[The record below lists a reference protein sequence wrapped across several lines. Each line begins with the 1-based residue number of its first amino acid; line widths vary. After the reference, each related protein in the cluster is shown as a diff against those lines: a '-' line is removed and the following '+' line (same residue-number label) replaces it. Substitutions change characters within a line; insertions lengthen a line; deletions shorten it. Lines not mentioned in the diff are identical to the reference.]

1 MFARNRFLAGASAVA
16 LAAGTTLAGAGIA
29 SAQDE
34 EESAGSL
41 GSSSINLGEIAGDL
55 ETAAEALNGPITIT
69 PNEEGGPTITYS
81 NETDSDQRCVGFT
94 APYST
99 IVEND
104 LDPNYDPDDLLAA
117 LELIGAIE
125 AGGGVSHL
133 LADAEG
139 DPVAEPDPPAAGTVV
154 GNVLPLVIS
163 GVVDPFLNPTGA
175 WLPGRSIVVDE
186 GADVTWTAPSPTT
199 PALAVVICF
208 PLTNEEGSE
217 WGPMETHFGIDPQV
231 VADQI
236 NGRIPGGSV
245 EPVSAGSISGGSVET
260 GANVLGSLAA
270 ASSEDGEGEGS
281 SFMSSGFSE
290 AGSGGDDT
298 DDLPPLEP
306 AE

>member
-1 MFARNRFLAGASAVA
+1 MFSRNRFLAGASAVA

-34 EESAGSL
+34 EESTGSL

-55 ETAAEALNGPITIT
+55 ETAAEALSGPVTVVA
-69 PNEEGGPTITYS
+69 NDEGGPTVTYS
-81 NETDSDQRCVGFT
+81 NQSDVDQRCLGTT

-99 IVEND
+99 IEDNNLETD
-104 LDPNYDPDDLLAA
+104 YPEGDLAA
-117 LELIGAIE
+117 GIALITAIE
-125 AGGGVSHL
+125 AGGGLTHL

-139 DPVAEPDPPAAGTVV
+139 APTVELDDPAVENNVV
-154 GNVLPLVIS
+154 QNVLPFVF
-163 GVVDPFLNPTGA
+163 GQA
-175 WLPGRSIVVDE
+175 GRSVLVE
-186 GADVTWTAPSPTT
+186 AGTDVTWTALSPET
-199 PALAVVICF
+199 PAVGIVLCVPVNEDGTLGGLI
-208 PLTNEEGSE
+208 TN
-217 WGPMETHFGIDPQV
+217 FGIDPQV

-236 NGRIPGGSV
+236 NGRVPGGSV
-245 EPVSAGSISGGSVET
+245 EPVSAGSISGGSVEM

-298 DDLPPLEP
+298 GELPPLEP
-306 AE
+306 VE

>member
-1 MFARNRFLAGASAVA
+1 MFVRNRFLAGASAVA
-16 LAAGTTLAGAGIA
+16 LAAGTTFAGAGIA
-29 SAQDE
+29 SAQDD
-34 EESAGSL
+34 ESTGSL

-55 ETAAEALNGPITIT
+55 ETAAEALSGPVTVVA
-69 PNEEGGPTITYS
+69 NHEGGPTVTYS
-81 NETDSDQRCVGFT
+81 NQSDVDQRCLGTT

-99 IVEND
+99 IEDND
-104 LDPNYDPDDLLAA
+104 LETDYPEGDLAA
-117 LELIGAIE
+117 GIALITAIE
-125 AGGGVSHL
+125 AGGGLTHL

-139 DPVAEPDPPAAGTVV
+139 APTVELDDPAVENNVV
-154 GNVLPLVIS
+154 QNVLPLAF
-163 GVVDPFLNPTGA
+163 GQ
-175 WLPGRSIVVDE
+175 PGRSVLVE
-186 GADVTWTAPSPTT
+186 AGTDVTWTALSPET
-199 PALAVVICF
+199 PAVGIVLCVPVNEDGTLGGLI
-208 PLTNEEGSE
+208 TN
-217 WGPMETHFGIDPQV
+217 FGIDPQV

-236 NGRIPGGSV
+236 NGRVPGGSV
-245 EPVSAGSISGGSVET
+245 EPVSAGSISGGSVEM

>member
-1 MFARNRFLAGASAVA
+1 MFVRNRFLAGASAVA
-16 LAAGTTLAGAGIA
+16 LAAGTTFAGAGIA
-29 SAQDE
+29 SAQDD
-34 EESAGSL
+34 ESTGSL

-55 ETAAEALNGPITIT
+55 ETAAEALNGPVTVT
-69 PNEEGGPTITYS
+69 PNEEGGPTVTYS
-81 NETDSDQRCVGFT
+81 NDSETDQRCLGAT

-99 IVEND
+99 IADND
-104 LDPNYDPDDLLAA
+104 LDTDYPEGDLNAGIA
-117 LELIGAIE
+117 LITAIE
-125 AGGGVSHL
+125 AGGGLTHL
-133 LADAEG
+133 FADDEGAPAVELDDPAVANNVVLNVFGLA
-139 DPVAEPDPPAAGTVV
+139 
-154 GNVLPLVIS
+154 L
-163 GVVDPFLNPTGA
+163 GA
-175 WLPGRSIVVDE
+175 LGGWNEGRSIVVE
-186 GADVTWTAPSPTT
+186 AGTDVSWNALSPET
-199 PALAVVICF
+199 PAVGIVLCV
-208 PLTNEEGSE
+208 PLNEDGTWGALETN
-217 WGPMETHFGIDPQV
+217 FGIDPQV

-245 EPVSAGSISGGSVET
+245 EPVSAGSISGGSVEM